1 MCVTESAVP
10 VVAWRFDPGHIAVPV
25 DITVYS
31 IDAAM
36 RAAYRLTDRCFAL
49 VARNPERKQEAVV
62 YLIGRSRSADLS
74 ALALEFHNELLDQQL
89 RCRLEEQFKDVRT
102 LIVAQAFSEGN
113 LIDGD
118 ADDGDYRSDPLGA
131 GAHR

>member
-1 MCVTESAVP
+1 MTDSAGP
-10 VVAWRFDPGHIAVPV
+10 LIAWRLDAAHIAVPV
-25 DITVYS
+25 DLTLYS

-36 RAAYRLTDRCFAL
+36 RAAYKLTDRCFAF
-49 VARNPERKQEAVV
+49 VERNLEREQELVV
-62 YLIGRSRSADLS
+62 YLVGRSRSADVS
-74 ALALEFHNELLDQQL
+74 ALALEFRNELLDQQL

-118 ADDGDYRSDPLGA
+118 ADEGDYRNDPLGA